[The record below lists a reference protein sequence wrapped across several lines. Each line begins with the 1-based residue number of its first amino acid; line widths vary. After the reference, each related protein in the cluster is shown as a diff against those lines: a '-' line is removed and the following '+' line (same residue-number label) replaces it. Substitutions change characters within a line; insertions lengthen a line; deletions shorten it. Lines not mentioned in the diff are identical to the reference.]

1 MTGWNPPHP
10 AMRKNPRLYKIR
22 EMRAEV
28 KKLDAAL
35 AILEGQFA
43 DGRPVGRIDLRL
55 VHGWI
60 LSLAESYVVL
70 AYTSMAKS
78 TAGIS
83 VQRLR
88 DYIDS
93 KQRPFLNEYGTTNDD
108 PVPYYP
114 SQIERMTDM

>member
-1 MTGWNPPHP
+1 MTAWKPPHP
-10 AMRKNPRLYKIR
+10 AMRKNPRLYKIK
-22 EMRAEV
+22 EMRAELR
-28 KKLDAAL
+28 KLDAAL
-35 AILEGQFA
+35 VVLEGQFA

-70 AYTSMAKS
+70 AYTSMARS

-88 DYIDS
+88 DYITE
-93 KQRPFLNEYGTTNDD
+93 KQRPFLSEAGTTNDD

-114 SQIERMTDM
+114 DRFERMADM